1 MSTKNIF
8 WVALLV
14 MCATTLHVNGQNE
27 TIRQKY
33 ERLEK
38 DADANPTDWKKQYE
52 VARMLIE
59 KDSELHDQEKAGK
72 FYERIYHLV
81 ADIKADMPDSV
92 FYESAFIAL
101 LNAVNRQ
108 DAQQALDYG
117 EELIRYAKAKNDT
130 NDSFAIS
137 TTAIIAPI
145 MMMLERPS
153 GGVDWLLELRKMM
166 KNGNI
171 QGTENTDMMLAALY
185 EQALD
190 EYREWASDKLMEID
204 IEGKTYVLIA
214 MGLWNVEQPFVGW
227 MGGDSDT
234 QSLFVDENM
243 KVYDD
248 LHGTMECNFN
258 WDNETHSIVKSPNT
272 TAHLIT
278 VTPEQRQKYVEAYRK
293 YINK

>member
-8 WVALLV
+8 WMALLV
-14 MCATTLHVNGQNE
+14 MCAMTLHVSGQNE
-27 TIRQKY
+27 TVRQKY

-38 DADANPTDWKKQYE
+38 DADAHPTDWKKQYE

-171 QGTENTDMMLAALY
+171 QGVENTDMMLAALY

-204 IEGKTYVLIA
+204 IDGKTYVLIA

>member
-8 WVALLV
+8 WMALLV
-14 MCATTLHVNGQNE
+14 MCAMTLHVSGQNE
-27 TIRQKY
+27 TVRQKY

-38 DADANPTDWKKQYE
+38 DADAHPTDWKKQYE

-171 QGTENTDMMLAALY
+171 QGVENTDMMLAALY

-227 MGGDSDT
+227 MGGESDT

-278 VTPEQRQKYVEAYRK
+278 VTLEQRQKYVEAYRK

>member
-8 WVALLV
+8 WMALLV
-14 MCATTLHVNGQNE
+14 MCAMTLHVSGQNE
-27 TIRQKY
+27 TVRQKY

-38 DADANPTDWKKQYE
+38 DADAHPTDWKKQYE

-171 QGTENTDMMLAALY
+171 QGVENTDMMLAALY

-293 YINK
+293 YLGR

>member
-8 WVALLV
+8 WMALLV
-14 MCATTLHVNGQNE
+14 MCAMTLHVSGQNE
-27 TIRQKY
+27 TVRQKY
-33 ERLEK
+33 ERQEK
-38 DADANPTDWKKQYE
+38 DADAHPTDWKKQYE

-171 QGTENTDMMLAALY
+171 QGVENTDMMLAALY

-227 MGGDSDT
+227 MGGESDT

>member
-8 WVALLV
+8 WMALLV
-14 MCATTLHVNGQNE
+14 MCAMTLHVSGQNE
-27 TIRQKY
+27 TVRQKY

-38 DADANPTDWKKQYE
+38 DADAHPTDWKKQYE

-171 QGTENTDMMLAALY
+171 QGVENTDMMLAALY

-278 VTPEQRQKYVEAYRK
+278 VTPEQRQKYVEVYRK

>member
-8 WVALLV
+8 WMALLV
-14 MCATTLHVNGQNE
+14 MCAMTLHVSGQNE
-27 TIRQKY
+27 TVRQKY

-38 DADANPTDWKKQYE
+38 DADAHPTDWKKQYE

-108 DAQQALDYG
+108 DAQQALGDG

-171 QGTENTDMMLAALY
+171 QGVENTDMMLAALY

-227 MGGDSDT
+227 MGGESDT

>member
-8 WVALLV
+8 WMALLV
-14 MCATTLHVNGQNE
+14 MCAMTLHVSGQNE
-27 TIRQKY
+27 TVRQKY

-38 DADANPTDWKKQYE
+38 DADAHPTDWKKQYE

-227 MGGDSDT
+227 MGGESDT

>member
-8 WVALLV
+8 WMALLV
-14 MCATTLHVNGQNE
+14 MCAMTLHVSGQNE
-27 TIRQKY
+27 TVRQKY

-38 DADANPTDWKKQYE
+38 DADAHPTDWKKQYE

-171 QGTENTDMMLAALY
+171 QGVENTDMMLAALY

>member
-8 WVALLV
+8 WMALLV
-14 MCATTLHVNGQNE
+14 MCAMTLHVSGQNE
-27 TIRQKY
+27 TLRQKY

-38 DADANPTDWKKQYE
+38 DADAHPTDWKKQYE

-171 QGTENTDMMLAALY
+171 QGVENTDMMLAALY

>member
-14 MCATTLHVNGQNE
+14 MCAMTLHVSGQNE
-27 TIRQKY
+27 TVRQKY

-38 DADANPTDWKKQYE
+38 DADAHPTDWKKQYE
-52 VARMLIE
+52 AARMLIE

-81 ADIKADMPDSV
+81 TDIKADMPDSV
-92 FYESAFIAL
+92 FYESTFIAL

-117 EELIRYAKAKNDT
+117 EELVRYAKAKNDT

-137 TTAIIAPI
+137 TTAIMAPI

-166 KNGNI
+166 KSGNI

-248 LHGTMECNFN
+248 LHGTMVCNFN
-258 WDNETHSIVKSPNT
+258 WDNETQSIVKSPNT

-293 YINK
+293 YLSK

>member
-8 WVALLV
+8 WMALLV
-14 MCATTLHVNGQNE
+14 MCAMTLHVSGQNE
-27 TIRQKY
+27 TVRQKY

-38 DADANPTDWKKQYE
+38 DADAHPTDWKKQYE

-171 QGTENTDMMLAALY
+171 QGVENTDMMLAALY

-227 MGGDSDT
+227 MGGESDT